1 MFDDDKEVQTQVEE
15 AFHVLPQENIRHS
28 DCFVDNAPSEV
39 IGSDQ
44 LSAKYCNRYE
54 IVIITEMV
62 ISNFTTY
69 FE

>member
-1 MFDDDKEVQTQVEE
+1 VEE
-15 AFHVLPQENIRHS
+15 AFHIYVGKKKIHIRHS
-28 DCFVDNAPSEV
+28 NDFTWLIMENG
-39 IGSDQ
+39 GSDW

-62 ISNFTTY
+62 ISIFQT